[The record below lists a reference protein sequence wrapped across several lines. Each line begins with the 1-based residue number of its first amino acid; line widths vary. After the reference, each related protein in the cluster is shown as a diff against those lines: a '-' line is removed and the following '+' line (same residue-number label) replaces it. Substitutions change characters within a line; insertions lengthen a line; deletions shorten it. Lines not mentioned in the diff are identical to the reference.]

1 MAVAQA
7 AGGDT
12 SSLQTKLTEEQYVAL
27 VLSYVF
33 HVTDA
38 LIFFYQNEAR
48 QEYCDRQEERWCC
61 FQGSCIRMDF
71 LCLIF
76 SAYGIELIR
85 KSSLRL

>member
-27 VLSYVF
+27 VLSFFFTLLMPY
-33 HVTDA
+33 
-38 LIFFYQNEAR
+38 FFYQNEAR